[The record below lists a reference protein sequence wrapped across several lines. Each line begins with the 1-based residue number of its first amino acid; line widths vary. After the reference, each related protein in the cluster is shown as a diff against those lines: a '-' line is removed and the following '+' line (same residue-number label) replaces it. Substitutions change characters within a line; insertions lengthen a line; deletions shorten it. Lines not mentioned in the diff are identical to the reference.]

1 MNVLRPRLVV
11 VCAALVALALSLPAF
26 ASAQPV
32 PLAQMGSEG
41 TGAGQLEFPHA
52 LAIAPSGDIYVGDYD
67 NNRISVF
74 DPTGTFIRAFGV
86 GVATGASSFQVCTTS
101 CQAGLGGAGA
111 GDMSQPAGVALDSSG
126 NLYVSDSQNH
136 RINVYA
142 TTGSPSFVRSF
153 GAGVDT
159 AASGFETCT
168 SASGCEA
175 GEGTAVAGAMQFPT
189 GLALDAAGK
198 LYVGDTNNFR
208 ISVFNTAGPSFA
220 EAFGAGVDTAATG
233 FEVCTT
239 ASVCEVG
246 EGTAVAGALR
256 FPTALA
262 VGGGTLHVS
271 ESQNNRISTFD
282 TAAPSFV
289 RAIGFN
295 VAGGATF
302 EACTTSCNAAT
313 AGADSGKLNSPRG
326 IALDS
331 SGALHVVDFN
341 NRVATFDPTTPTF
354 TRAFGWDVADPDL
367 GTAFE
372 VCPTDGACRGADSGS
387 GIGQMDF
394 ANGVATDCEDAI
406 WVADTGN
413 SRLQRCGELGTPLCD
428 VAPPPPPGDGDGGGA
443 APPPTAVP
451 TTPKKKCKKGFVK
464 KKVNG
469 KKKCVKKHKK

>member
-1 MNVLRPRLVV
+1 MNALSPRAVLFG
-11 VCAALVALALSLPAF
+11 CAALVSLALALPAF
-26 ASAQPV
+26 ASAEPV
-32 PLAQMGSEG
+32 PLAQAGSEG

-52 LAIAPSGDIYVGDYD
+52 LAVAPSGDVYVADYD

-74 DPTGTFIRAFGV
+74 DPTGTFIRAFGI
-86 GVATGASSFQVCTTS
+86 GVATGASSFQVCTTT
-101 CQAGLGGAGA
+101 CEAGLGGAGA

-126 NLYVSDSQNH
+126 DLYVSDSQNH
-136 RINVYA
+136 RINVYG
-142 TTGSPSFVRSF
+142 TGASPTFIRSF

-159 AASGFETCT
+159 AGSGFEVCT
-168 SASGCEA
+168 TASGCEA

-189 GLALDAAGK
+189 GLALDGAGK

-208 ISVFNTAGPSFA
+208 ISVFNTAGPSFV

-233 FEVCTT
+233 FEVCTD

-262 VGGGTLHVS
+262 MDGGTLHVS

-282 TAAPSFV
+282 TATSSFV

-302 EACTTSCNAAT
+302 EACTTSCNAGT
-313 AGADSGKLNSPRG
+313 AGSDSGKLNSPRG
-326 IALDS
+326 IALDT

-354 TRAFGWDVADPDL
+354 TRAFGWDVAEPDL
-367 GTAFE
+367 GTGFE

-394 ANGVATDCEDAI
+394 ANGIATDCEDAI

-413 SRLQRCGELGTPLCD
+413 SRLQRFGEPATPLCQTTS
-428 VAPPPPPGDGDGGGA
+428 PPPGGGDGGGTT
-443 APPPTAVP
+443 PPLTP

-464 KKVNG
+464 KKVKG